1 MGREKKENRKE
12 REKKWDRPSS
22 GVWGFNSATT
32 RAQIRQNYERC
43 KHHNKTQMGTT
54 YFMNLDKI
62 NTKNNIKASMETKI
76 ENGTKGR
83 KCGIWN
89 L

>member
-1 MGREKKENRKE
+1 MK
-12 REKKWDRPSS
+12 DASI
-22 GVWGFNSATT
+22 TT
-32 RAQIRQNYERC
+32 Q
-43 KHHNKTQMGTT
+43 TLMGTT
-54 YFMNLDKI
+54 YFMNSDQI